1 MLDDL
6 RVRQLENALAPFQAL
21 RRVARPRQGWLKPV
35 REALGMSLRQLS
47 DRTGL
52 SKTAVR
58 AAETSE
64 ARETVQMDT
73 LKNLANAMECD
84 LVYALVPR
92 GSIHTI
98 LDIQARRIAARS
110 LGRVSESMELEAQ
123 AVERGEHLQQM
134 DSLAAEIMRA
144 RGREF
149 WDVWEGT

>member
-1 MLDDL
+1 
-6 RVRQLENALAPFQAL
+6 
-21 RRVARPRQGWLKPV
+21 
-35 REALGMSLRQLS
+35 MSLRQLS

-92 GSIHTI
+92 GSIHAI
-98 LDIQARRIAARS
+98 LEMQARRIAARS

-123 AVERGEHLQQM
+123 AVDRGEQVRQM
-134 DSLAAEIMRA
+134 DALTAEIMRA

-149 WDVWEGT
+149 WDVWERT